1 MHPTH
6 LFRSAVVAA
15 AVAAAAGAQTTKTLP
30 AHADLGDGHHAVALP
45 FGVPGFRTQLLLDAA
60 AVGPNGAVLTG
71 LRLRA
76 DRGAAPQAAVTV
88 PNVTVQVSHCST
100 ALGNLS
106 GTFAG
111 NVTGPTT
118 TVFQGGVTLPATTPG
133 FAGPTSWDIAI
144 PFATPFTFTA
154 AQGNLLVDIVG
165 NNAAQQLPVYWLDA
179 VQGGGGATSY
189 GTPGDDPNFDT
200 MNLLVATGNSL
211 EPRLLSPGHAVD
223 FISTRSFTS
232 PPGVLALGIAGLPA
246 PIDLGPLGAPTNAL
260 YIDPLV
266 LSAHAWTTSFIGR
279 YSTFTL
285 AVPGNPLLI
294 GERVYGQ
301 SVIFDASANALGLVV
316 SNAVEMRLGD
326 QAEVLPMQQLDAD
339 DPAAATGTVLDFGF
353 GQPER
358 GAVALLLEGVF
369 F

>member
-1 MHPTH
+1 MHRTH

-15 AVAAAAGAQTTKTLP
+15 LAATAAAQTTKSLP
-30 AHADLGDGHHAVALP
+30 AHADLGDGHHAAAMP
-45 FGVPGFRTQLLLDAA
+45 FGVPGFRTQLLLDGTAL
-60 AVGPNGAVLTG
+60 GPSGAVLTG

-76 DRGAAPQAAVTV
+76 DRGAAPQPAVTV
-88 PNVTVQVSHCST
+88 PNVTVLVSHTST
-100 ALGNLS
+100 FVGNLS

-118 TVFQGGVTLPATTPG
+118 TVFQGSITLPATTPG

-144 PFATPFTFTA
+144 PFAAPFVFTT
-154 AQGNLLVDIVG
+154 AQGNLLVDIVA
-165 NNAAQQLPVYWLDA
+165 NNAAQQPPVYWLDA
-179 VQGGGGATSY
+179 TQGGGSATSY

-211 EPRLLSPGHAVD
+211 EPRLLSPGHAID
-223 FISTRSFTS
+223 FTSTRSFTS
-232 PPGVLALGIAGLPA
+232 PPGVLALGVAGLPV
-246 PIDLGPLGAPTNAL
+246 PLDLGPFGAPTNAL

-266 LSAHAWTTSFIGR
+266 LAPHAWTTSFIGR

-285 AVPGNPLLI
+285 GVPADPLLI

-326 QAEVLPMQQLDAD
+326 QAEALPLQQLDAD
-339 DPAAATGTVLDFGF
+339 DPAAATGTLLDFGF

-358 GAVALLLEGVF
+358 GAVAILLEGVF